1 MATNKSRKTHE
12 TSNPREA
19 SSHADRRTRYTF
31 SNKTVGRVVHAGLT
45 GRMRTA
51 GAKSVGHSSANLSMR
66 STRANHK
73 ALVQRATRS
82 AIKLH
87 RDALKE
93 LERY

>member
-1 MATNKSRKTHE
+1 MGTNKSRKTNN
-12 TSNPREA
+12 SREVNHRA
-19 SSHADRRTRYTF
+19 DGHARYTF
-31 SNKTVGRVVHAGLT
+31 SNKTVGRVVHAGVT

-51 GAKSVGHSSANLSMR
+51 GAKSVGHSGANLNMR
-66 STRANHK
+66 STGAAHK

>member
-1 MATNKSRKTHE
+1 MGTNKSHKTHE
-12 TSNPREA
+12 PNNSREVNHRVDG
-19 SSHADRRTRYTF
+19 HARYKL
-31 SNKTVGRVVHAGLT
+31 SNKATGSHAGLT
-45 GRMRTA
+45 NQVRTA
-51 GAKSVGHSSANLSMR
+51 GAKSVGHSGANLNMR
-66 STRANHK
+66 STGAVHK